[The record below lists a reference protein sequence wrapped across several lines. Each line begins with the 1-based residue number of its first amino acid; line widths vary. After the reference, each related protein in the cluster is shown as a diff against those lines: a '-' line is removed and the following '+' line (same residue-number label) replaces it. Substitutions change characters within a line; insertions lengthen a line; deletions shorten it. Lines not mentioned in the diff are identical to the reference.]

1 MVLGAIVGVVV
12 GGFVSVCVGISGVFV
27 VVGDGILVLGGFI
40 VVGGGIL
47 VLGGFVVVGGWIL
60 VLGVIVV
67 VGGWILVLVV
77 TIGVL
82 VDVVVL
88 VGVAHF
94 VGNRSIV
101 PHFGL
106 FGIGEVIFISIVFSD
121 FVGEGVLVIVGFS
134 LVVRG
139 VSIVLGNKASCGW
152 RFCRVK

>member
-1 MVLGAIVGVVV
+1 MGLVRVVV
-12 GGFVSVCVGISGVFV
+12 GTEVGTWECTGVACIKCC
-27 VVGDGILVLGGFI
+27 GCSENWGGK
-40 VVGGGIL
+40 VPGAGRCL
-47 VLGGFVVVGGWIL
+47 S
-60 VLGVIVV
+60 
-67 VGGWILVLVV
+67 GGWILVLVV
-77 TIGVL
+77 TVGVTVVVV